1 MTKFKKGDLVVDE
14 NGCFWHFVDDE
25 NHYQIFNNHIEY
37 AWSFTYV
44 EGEDKFRLAEKED
57 YVRLIDLCLDVEL
70 RMKEVREYLQ
80 SGASNDPSG
89 L

>member
-25 NHYQIFNNHIEY
+25 NHYQLFNNHIEY
-37 AWSFTYV
+37 AWSFTYH
-44 EGEDKFRLAEKED
+44 GEDKFRLAEKED

-70 RMKEVREYLQ
+70 RMKEVLEYRQ
-80 SGASNDPSG
+80 SEANNDSSG